1 MLERHVMPSAYRW
14 AVLAVTVVAFVQTHM
29 QRMAFAPLIP
39 TFVSDL
45 GITYTAAGTIQT
57 AYFWTYALAQVPIGV
72 IADRWG
78 SRRVMAVCM
87 GLLALGAAA
96 FASSGSFAASIAARM
111 LVGLGAAAVW
121 VPGMRLVTEWFPAHE
136 RARAAGLMSAGGGI
150 GGTLGLLVVP
160 WLSTLWGWRMA
171 YGATV
176 LPAVLTL
183 VLIAVVVTAPPAA
196 ATPPARGSLRAVLAI
211 PAFWPLGVN
220 VFLSYGGYFS
230 FLTFLPA
237 FLVTTLGASTAQ
249 AGSITGLITA
259 GTIVSWPLAGWLS
272 DYHGRRKPLFLA
284 SQVATAAVCA
294 FFALAAPRLDL
305 VSAAVGALL
314 IGLLVGGTILPFVS
328 AVELVRPA
336 VAATASGVANAA
348 SFAAGMVFPVVLG
361 RVVDATG
368 GFTVAF
374 LLAAALQLVAALA
387 GVFVKETGRTR
398 VKPTT

>member
-1 MLERHVMPSAYRW
+1 MPSAYRW
-14 AVLAVTVVAFVQTHM
+14 AVLAVTVVAFVQTHL

-45 GITYTAAGTIQT
+45 GLTYTAAGTVQT
-57 AYFWTYALAQVPIGV
+57 AYFWTYALAQVPVGV

-78 SRRVMAVCM
+78 SRRVMAACM
-87 GLLALGAAA
+87 GLLALGALA
-96 FASSGSFAASIAARM
+96 FATSGSFAGSVAARM
-111 LVGLGAAAVW
+111 LVGLGGAAVW
-121 VPGMRLVTEWFPAHE
+121 VPGMRLITEWFPPHE

-160 WLSTLWGWRMA
+160 WLATLWGWRLA
-171 YGATV
+171 YGITA
-176 LPAVLTL
+176 LPAALTL
-183 VLIAVVVTAPPAA
+183 LLIAILVRAPAA
-196 ATPPARGSLRAVLAI
+196 ASGPAPLRGSLRSVLAI
-211 PAFWPLGVN
+211 PEFWPLGLS

-272 DYHGRRKPLFLA
+272 DYHSRRKPLFLA
-284 SQVATAAVCA
+284 SQVATAAGCA
-294 FFALAAPRLDL
+294 FFALAPARLDL
-305 VSAAVGALL
+305 GSAALATGL
-314 IGLLVGGTILPFVS
+314 IGLVVGGTILPFVS
-328 AVELVRPA
+328 AVELAPPA
-336 VAATASGVANAA
+336 VAATASGVTNAA

-368 GFTVAF
+368 GFTAAF
-374 LLAAALQLVAALA
+374 LLAAGLQLGAVLA
-387 GVFVKETGRTR
+387 GFFVRETGRMKGR
-398 VKPTT
+398 PAR